1 MSGSAKEKQK
11 PQIMIDLDQLG
22 GAPEDITGDKEF
34 LHSDAFDRVLEI
46 IGKPPSGQ
54 SDAARRYEPARRPA
68 SLDVLEDRKH
78 DAVMISARRGEGKTT
93 LLVSLMRSIE
103 NGTYKKRRKHE
114 EAATLYSL
122 GLIDPT
128 LIESKQNVII
138 AVVSRISDA
147 VLHHRENCQHHR
159 SHDEEFETTKKAM
172 RRLADGLKLLDGV
185 GDDKL
190 HGGVEWD
197 DADYIM
203 DEGLHKASAAY
214 ALERNLREYVSQA
227 AQYLKV
233 DAFVLAIDD
242 ADTLFERGWPV
253 LEALRKYLT
262 IPKLRIVISGDIE
275 LFTELVRRKQWEQVG
290 KDFLNA
296 EARLAKARDEKSR
309 IRELGYMVGEL
320 QDQYLVKLLPP
331 ERRIVLKSLTAKSR
345 QADIVLKFSPSGKGT
360 AKVAI
365 DIDEFAKRFANLLM
379 GLRSREAVDLIK
391 NRLLELPTRSA
402 VQLLS
407 GVTPLVGENKYSIEH
422 AEAALDRIRHV
433 ATSALIDCR
442 LSAEDTRDP
451 IADPL
456 LPRLSEWLTYSV
468 KWSSFS
474 RFYPDAVDDDEGN
487 LTQLFLGALLHHV
500 FIVNPGKMI
509 EYWLRIAMVR
519 VWLDQG
525 NFPGGEPDPDKA
537 AEALDRWMDVKA
549 QDTTLPYVSKFLAW
563 TTQDPKDG
571 IFNPGVRFTGT
582 NIPYGRVRGVDAA
595 FFTLYGLFYSN
606 GTNKFDRE
614 QYKRLTSISYDGNS
628 IDDFD
633 IEKLF
638 VDTKTPYLMRAWH
651 RKIIE
656 SGWNY
661 ASGEQIHINGY
672 FLNSIGNIMER
683 ISGPGF
689 FSTLI
694 PSMLIFNST
703 SSAFGFYSF
712 FRLISV
718 IGELCEIPESL
729 GEQECEEEVRAVI
742 IRSSAIR
749 TYPTPSKSGGTS
761 SVRDRNP
768 SEDIDDTI
776 DSEAELPVSEDDDR
790 GLTTL
795 VGALTSWIRS
805 HPRFVSENGQ
815 AIAPVTLARMWTRF
829 AYAVENIIQ
838 NLRVLESRYLG
849 VLFHRTTIAFLHAVG
864 VEAARAAEIRLGAS
878 VLSNPVT
885 SGAVF
890 VGLLRDMEKLQ
901 GTPEGRFFDFL
912 FSCPLWGF
920 FLARTEADEVE
931 KARPGS
937 PNNKIFEVYTKSA
950 SGRGVDPS
958 IWQVKVYEPG
968 NTGNSATF
976 DGLFHILNT
985 VYMQGLSIPPRPKNN
1000 QSNKPGGTQEEA
1012 EAAEAKP
1019 RRAGTRGRPPN
1030 TSASEDNA

>member
-1 MSGSAKEKQK
+1 MSGSANEKPK
-11 PQIMIDLDQLG
+11 PQITIDLDELG
-22 GAPEDITGDKEF
+22 GRPDDITGDKEF

-46 IGKPPSGQ
+46 IGKPPPSGQ

-93 LLVSLMRSIE
+93 LLVSLMRSLQD
-103 NGTYKKRRKHE
+103 GTYKKRPKHE
-114 EAATLYSL
+114 GAAALYSL

-172 RRLADGLKLLDGV
+172 RCLANGLKLLDGV

-203 DEGLHKASAAY
+203 DEGLRKASAAY
-214 ALERNLREYVSQA
+214 ALERNLREYVCQA

-309 IRELGYMVGEL
+309 IRELGYRVGEL

-345 QADIVLKFSPSGKGT
+345 QANIVLKFTPSGEGKE
-360 AKVAI
+360 KVEI
-365 DIDEFAKRFANLLM
+365 GIDEFAKRFANLLM
-379 GLRSREAVDLIK
+379 GLRSKEAVDLIK

-407 GVTPLVGENKYSIEH
+407 GVAPLVGENKYSIEH

-487 LTQLFLGALLHHV
+487 LTQLFLGALLNHV

-525 NFPGGEPDPDKA
+525 NFPDGETDPDKA

-549 QDTTLPYVSKFLAW
+549 QDTTLQYVSKFSAYMAPNLEYKKN
-563 TTQDPKDG
+563 TPG
-571 IFNPGVRFTGT
+571 IKMFDASVPARR
-582 NIPYGRVRGVDAA
+582 IRGLKAA
-595 FFTLYGLFYSN
+595 FYTLYNKYYNDEKNSLNRDLFKNFYSWAGPEQPPGEKSFQALYDN
-606 GTNKFDRE
+606 SNCPYLMRHWHRTIIINKWNYSMGSYTANKGYFVNSIENLSNQINRKQVFLIPFMNVVNAQSSSMGKYSFLRMLSVVQDFIEIASEKNPSDLDLRLQAIFERASMIRSYPVPQFRGSSSNFDGE
-614 QYKRLTSISYDGNS
+614 NADQTDDILENS
-628 IDDFD
+628 IDDND
-633 IEKLF
+633 QDDQTDE
-638 VDTKTPYLMRAWH
+638 
-651 RKIIE
+651 
-656 SGWNY
+656 
-661 ASGEQIHINGY
+661 
-672 FLNSIGNIMER
+672 
-683 ISGPGF
+683 IS
-689 FSTLI
+689 
-694 PSMLIFNST
+694 
-703 SSAFGFYSF
+703 
-712 FRLISV
+712 
-718 IGELCEIPESL
+718 
-729 GEQECEEEVRAVI
+729 
-742 IRSSAIR
+742 
-749 TYPTPSKSGGTS
+749 
-761 SVRDRNP
+761 DRNDP
-768 SEDIDDTI
+768 
-776 DSEAELPVSEDDDR
+776 
-790 GLTTL
+790 
-795 VGALTSWIRS
+795 
-805 HPRFVSENGQ
+805 
-815 AIAPVTLARMWTRF
+815 AIAAFKQWITHHQENTLKGFTGISPLVLSRIWTRF
-829 AYAVENIIQ
+829 SYTFDSISEN
-838 NLRVLESRYLG
+838 LEFHRSRYLG
-849 VLFHRTTIAFLHAVG
+849 VVFHRTIIAFLHAVG
-864 VEAARAAEIRLGAS
+864 VECLRANDKSPAASIWA
-878 VLSNPVT
+878 NPVT

-890 VGLLRDMEKLQ
+890 VKLLEHIDGVKE
-901 GTPEGRFFDFL
+901 TPEGRFFYFL
-912 FSCPLWGF
+912 LSCPLWGF

-931 KARPGS
+931 EMRPGN
-937 PNNKIFEVYTKSA
+937 PNAKIFEYYQKLVINNYKEP
-950 SGRGVDPS
+950 VDTLEFEQK
-958 IWQVKVYEPG
+958 IWKIEVKEPRRD
-968 NTGNSATF
+968 GNSANF
-976 DGLFHILNT
+976 EGFFHILNT
-985 VYMQGLSIPPRPKNN
+985 VYMQWNEKNKKYTIN
-1000 QSNKPGGTQEEA
+1000 DTRNTLKRKRGGTDSNS
-1012 EAAEAKP
+1012 
-1019 RRAGTRGRPPN
+1019 PP
-1030 TSASEDNA
+1030 TPATA